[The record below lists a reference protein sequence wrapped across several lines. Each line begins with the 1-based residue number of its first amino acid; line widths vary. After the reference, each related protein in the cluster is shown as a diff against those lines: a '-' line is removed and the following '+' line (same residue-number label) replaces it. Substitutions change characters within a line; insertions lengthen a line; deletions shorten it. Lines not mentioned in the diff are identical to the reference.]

1 MQGGPLLLEVVKV
14 WLDRCRRA
22 LASEAVLDQSV
33 GRSGTL
39 HRGPVA
45 DQTVVIGLLDPLVD
59 NGTRPGVPHFMTKDG
74 RLILK
79 RAGTVSVAA
88 GFGKENGDWIGRG
101 ILLEHV
107 VTRLDV
113 ARGTTPLIGV
123 QTEKVETING
133 ILATSQVFL
142 EHGTE
147 FGDIRRRVPDGNWT
161 VPLVVTVS
169 LDITGRSQDIG
180 SCGGTLLGRD
190 DFVTDED
197 ASGVVKL
204 LELIEDRL
212 ESVKLSLSPLGVS
225 LVR

>member
-1 MQGGPLLLEVVKV
+1 MQGGPLLLKVVKV
-14 WLDRCRRA
+14 WLDRCRCA

-33 GRSGTL
+33 GRSGIL
-39 HRGPVA
+39 HRGPIA

-59 NGTRPGVPHFMTKDG
+59 NGARPGVPHFMTKNG
-74 RLILK
+74 RLVFK

-88 GFGKENGDWIGRG
+88 GFGEEDGDRIGRG

-113 ARGTTPLIGV
+113 ARGTTPFVGV
-123 QTEKVETING
+123 QTKEVETISR

-147 FGDIRRRVPDGNWT
+147 FGDIRGRVSDGDWT
-161 VPLVVTVS
+161 VPLVVTIS
-169 LDITGRSQDIG
+169 LDIAGRGQDIR
-180 SCGGTLLGRD
+180 SCGGALLGRD

-197 ASGVVKL
+197 ASGVVEL
-204 LELIEDRL
+204 LELIEDSR
-212 ESVKLSLSPLGVS
+212 ESVKLSLSPLGVG
-225 LVR
+225 LDY